1 MTTIIGYEHEQGC
14 VIASDTQT
22 TAGDGY
28 PFTHPDLVK
37 ILSRGGY
44 LIAVSGEN
52 QSCDIAAHL
61 WDIPERDDSPWYQF
75 GIRVLSPSLRAAHEV
90 NGFAPDKQNDW
101 AVMIAS
107 RGELLTIES
116 DYSIL
121 RAADGLYGMGSGSAY
136 ALGALTI
143 LLGVTSVTCAMERAV
158 LVASRFDVFTSN
170 ETNVVT
176 QRKEVAY

>member
-1 MTTIIGYEHEQGC
+1 VTTIIGYEHEAGC

-22 TAGDGY
+22 TAGNGH

-37 ILSRGGY
+37 ISCRGGY
-44 LIAVSGEN
+44 LIAASGEN

-61 WDIPERDDSPWYQF
+61 WNVPKYDGYPWYQF
-75 GIRVLSPSLRAAHEV
+75 GIKVLSPSLREAHEI
-90 NGFAPDKQNDW
+90 NGFNPTGEEDW
-101 AVMIAS
+101 CVMIAHS
-107 RGELLTIES
+107 GQILTIES

-121 RAADGLYGMGSGSAY
+121 RSADGLYGMGSGSTY